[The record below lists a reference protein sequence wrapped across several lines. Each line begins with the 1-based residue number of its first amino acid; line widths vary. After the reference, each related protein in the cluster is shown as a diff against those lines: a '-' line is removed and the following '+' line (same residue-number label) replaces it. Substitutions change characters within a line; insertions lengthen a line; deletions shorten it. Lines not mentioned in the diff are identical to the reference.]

1 MKMQLEQQ
9 SHAKRAYGKS
19 HATSQ
24 GIPWVYRLFGS
35 LLRKEMCQFVFG
47 SYIFHNFVFFKKKN
61 AYISKYHS
69 DLRTELQQKVI
80 YWHCVRSAQ
89 TDDPTHV
96 RKGHVLGLV
105 KGPQNMKF
113 LLLLL
118 FHKEHQKS
126 SERNA
131 SKNWVS
137 HFGALKQARVIN
149 KHIGF
154 AEKKTMYTLWVL
166 FRF

>member
-1 MKMQLEQQ
+1 MSLPTVWFSFE
-9 SHAKRAYGKS
+9 KRNVSICFWKLYI
-19 HATSQ
+19 SQ
-24 GIPWVYRLFGS
+24 FR
-35 LLRKEMCQFVFG
+35 
-47 SYIFHNFVFFKKKN
+47 FFKKN

-89 TDDPTHV
+89 TDDSTHV
-96 RKGHVLGLV
+96 RKGPVLGLV

-131 SKNWVS
+131 SKN
-137 HFGALKQARVIN
+137 
-149 KHIGF
+149 
-154 AEKKTMYTLWVL
+154 
-166 FRF
+166 